1 MFKFIFTL
9 IGILIAVGCAHTEKK
24 TAATYGL
31 PASNLTKEEAELRSS
46 FISDVQYNLQ
56 YFFTEGGSTFKGIE
70 TLKFVAAK
78 NTERLTL
85 DFYYGKI
92 LNIKLNGLPLPY
104 KYDNLKIELASAIY
118 AAGANTLEVEF
129 ERDFSKTGNGLVRFQ
144 DPQDK
149 KVYIYSQFEP
159 FDANKA
165 FIAFDQPDLKA
176 TFELKVTAPESWT
189 VISAMRES
197 SIEKTADKNSVW
209 TFPISPKM
217 STYAFSVIAGPFA
230 KWESKA
236 GNIPLRLFARQTLA
250 PYVQPQEWFTT
261 TQKGLGFFQKYFATP
276 YPYQKYD
283 QIICP
288 EFSFGAM
295 ENIGA
300 VTFTEKFISRGKK
313 SEEEKNDL
321 ADTILHEMAH
331 MWFGNLVT
339 MKWWNDLWLNES
351 FATYMSA
358 VAMDN
363 LVDSQKVWRD
373 FNTMKGWAY
382 FEDQLST
389 THPIEAKAKS
399 TGDALA
405 NVDGITYAKGA
416 SVLKQLNFLL
426 GDEKFQKGLQLYFQ
440 RNAWKNAELKD
451 FMSALSEASQ
461 RELKEWQKLWLQEA
475 GVNTLEA
482 RFTCE
487 GDKIQ
492 KLEVLQTAPQN
503 FNFQRPHKLQV
514 VLLDKKTTK
523 VTKNKKTEF
532 VNSLVLGKVLTTE
545 ISGKNTEINEA
556 KGLVCPQAA
565 YANYNDYAYAK
576 VKLDEKSL
584 EAVKNNI
591 ASIEPPFL
599 RQMLWASLW
608 DMVRDAQMNVLE
620 YYYLALRQ
628 GLEVEKDPR
637 ILRNL
642 VMNMTGRRENSASV
656 LTYIPRELSNER
668 PEYKDLLERIEDV
681 TWRRLKEAPAGSEEQ
696 FIWFEAFASVAET
709 KMALDN
715 VKSLLDK
722 RIQLAGFPL
731 DQDQRWE
738 LVHRLSRAGHK
749 EANEYAEKE
758 AAKDTSHFGRI
769 EALAAKSLIPDWSNK
784 SKLIADLKNPHSD
797 LSFQQKTTIMRSLF
811 PRNQMDLKEKYAG
824 QFYDDM
830 IFVNGNQDPELA
842 ARFTMLSPDEC
853 RIKNVSGMKSFV
865 EKNKLEPAVEKA
877 LRGQVEEGERCMK
890 IIALARQG
898 YKPADL
904 PMDPAPKGRKKHK
917 KKRRK

>member
-1 MFKFIFTL
+1 MLKSIFAAFAFIVL
-9 IGILIAVGCAHTEKK
+9 ASCAHTEKK
-24 TAATYGL
+24 AVSTHGL
-31 PASNLTKEEAELRSS
+31 PPSNLTKEEAELRAS

-56 YFFTEGGSTFKGIE
+56 YVFTEAGTTFKGIE
-70 TLKFVAAK
+70 TLKFMAAK

-104 KYDNLKIELASAIY
+104 KYDNLKIELASATY

-149 KVYIYSQFEP
+149 RVYIYSQFEP

-165 FIAFDQPDLKA
+165 FVSFDQPDLKA
-176 TFELKVTAPESWT
+176 TFDLKVTAPESWT

-197 SIEKTADKNSVW
+197 SVDKAADKNSVW
-209 TFPISPKM
+209 TFPTTPKM
-217 STYAFSVIAGPFA
+217 STYAFSVIAGPFT

-250 PYVQPQEWFTT
+250 PYVQAQEWFNT
-261 TQKGLGFFQKYFATP
+261 TQKGLIFFQKYFATP

-351 FATYMSA
+351 FATYMA
-358 VAMDN
+358 ALGMDN
-363 LVDSQKVWRD
+363 IGYSNKVWRD

-389 THPIEAKAKS
+389 THPIESKAKS

-451 FMSALSEASQ
+451 FMAGLSEASQ
-461 RELKEWQKLWLQEA
+461 RDLKDWQKLWLQEA

-487 GDKIQ
+487 GDKLQ
-492 KLEVLQTAPQN
+492 KLEILQTAPDSY
-503 FNFQRPHKLQV
+503 NFQRPHKLQV
-514 VLLDKKTTK
+514 ALLDKKT
-523 VTKNKKTEF
+523 VKNKKTTTT
-532 VNSLVLGKVLTTE
+532 SLVLGKVLTTE
-545 ISGKNTEINEA
+545 INGKSTEVTEA
-556 KGLVCPQAA
+556 KGLTCPQAV

-584 EAVKNNI
+584 ESLKTNI
-591 ASIEPPFL
+591 ASIEPAFL
-599 RQMLWASLW
+599 RQMVWTSLW

-642 VMNMTGRRENSASV
+642 VMNMTGRRENSPSV
-656 LTYIPRELSNER
+656 LTYIPRELSNEK

-738 LVHRLSRAGHK
+738 LVQRLTRAGHK
-749 EANEYAEKE
+749 DAQEYADKE

-769 EALAAKSLIPDWSNK
+769 EALAAKSLLPDWSNK
-784 SKLIADLKNPHSD
+784 AKLIADLKNPHSD

-811 PRNQMDLKEKYAG
+811 PRNQTDLKEKYSG

-830 IFVNGNQDPELA
+830 VYVNGNQDPEIA

-853 RIKNVSGMKSFV
+853 RSKNVSGMKSFV
-865 EKNKLEPAVEKA
+865 EKTKLEPAVEKA

-898 YKPADL
+898 YKAPEL
-904 PMDPAPKGRKKHK
+904 PQDPAPKRKLRK
-917 KKRRK
+917 KKRR